1 MRGIDWEH
9 RSKNESRHLEHPQWE
24 GLKNGAEHK
33 EMPKIRQGPGQP
45 DDCRGHV
52 GMLYMRA
59 CPSCKNAWSEP
70 YFVDVQCH
78 WIAVNDTI
86 SSAMYAPEYV
96 RFGDWSTVVCD
107 TCCSR
112 SKFGDWVN
120 ESFFVRPRETVFKH
134 GSTCFSYRNSSGG
147 STRFM
152 DVLWI
157 FKAEGRK
164 KDGVLIWKKREE
176 ETRQARLKSREVGH
190 RRVELVEK
198 VLDIRCV
205 QGGKHN
211 QIVRTRNEA
220 AKETLA
226 SI

>member
-1 MRGIDWEH
+1 MRGVEWEH
-9 RSKNESRHLEHPQWE
+9 RSKADVRNTDHPQWE
-24 GLKNGAEHK
+24 GLENGSCHK
-33 EMPKIRQGPGQP
+33 EVGKIKQRSGQP
-45 DDCRGHV
+45 DDCRGHT

-78 WIAVNDTI
+78 WIGVNDTV
-86 SSAMYAPEYV
+86 STVMYAPEYV
-96 RFGDWSTVVCD
+96 RFGGWSSVVCD
-107 TCCSR
+107 SCGSR

-120 ESFFVRPRETVFKH
+120 ESFAVRPRETVFKH
-134 GSTCFSYRNSSGG
+134 GSVCFSYRNSSGG
-147 STRFM
+147 STRYM

-157 FKAEGRK
+157 FKADARK
-164 KDGVLIWKKREE
+164 KDGVLIWKKQAE
-176 ETRQARLKSREVGH
+176 ETHQARQKSRAVSH
-190 RRVELVEK
+190 ARVELVEK
-198 VLDIRCV
+198 VLDIRFV
-205 QGGKHN
+205 QGVKHN